1 MNKVPI
7 QLDCD
12 LKFSSTGK
20 YVQTTV
26 TVCAWRMFTKW
37 WSNCTLHKTKV
48 LSRLLVRIYQYLYS
62 PNDIKKSIFTVGN
75 VNIYATTLK
84 NKIPIQLDRDLKSWF
99 MVYMVEQQ
107 TGRGVETLPSE

>member
-48 LSRLLVRIYQYLYS
+48 LSRLLVFT
-62 PNDIKKSIFTVGN
+62 NDIKKSIFTVGN

>member
-1 MNKVPI
+1 MK
-7 QLDCD
+7 QLHPTQNQGFEQAAC
-12 LKFSSTGK
+12 
-20 YVQTTV
+20 
-26 TVCAWRMFTKW
+26 
-37 WSNCTLHKTKV
+37 
-48 LSRLLVRIYQYLYS
+48 IYQYLYL

-75 VNIYATTLK
+75 VNFYATTLK